1 MNAIKNLLSVLE
13 SKGLAETLKCLKFL
27 NSNEREILLFSVWC
41 SRRVIHLMK
50 NNKEG
55 EKVLDVAEQFANGN
69 ATLDDL
75 ENAEQI
81 GFSLHQEADKFSYA
95 KPATAT
101 RSDFAN
107 YYACFCCWA
116 TTMSSSRLDVPD
128 LALSA
133 VAFLG
138 CSIDLDSEEK
148 AQADELKRVL
158 ECIDKNQNPY
168 PMEVKINE
176 Q

>member
-1 MNAIKNLLSVLE
+1 M
-13 SKGLAETLKCLKFL
+13 
-27 NSNEREILLFSVWC
+27 REMLLFSVWC

-50 NNKEG
+50 NNEEG

-75 ENAEQI
+75 ENAAQVAL
-81 GFSLHQEADKFSYA
+81 SLRQDADKFSYA

-101 RSDFAN
+101 GPDFAN

-116 TTMSSSRLDVPD
+116 TTRSSWRLNVPD

-133 VAFLG
+133 VAFSKGMG
-138 CSIDLDSEEK
+138 CSIASDSEKK
-148 AQADELKRVL
+148 AQEDELKRVL